1 MRVSICVIPLVFL
14 CSCFHHEDATASGGQ
29 ASTLSA
35 TDKAFV
41 QDATEG
47 NHAEIELSR
56 VALEHASHPD
66 VKKFAQHVIDDHTK
80 IGDELSKLA
89 TEKMLKVDGTLS
101 PKHNQGLSRI
111 SKLSGSEF
119 DRQYMAAM
127 VDDHV
132 TTVTK
137 FETEARA
144 AQDQDLKSFAAT
156 NLPTLREHLEQART
170 LAAKVDGAG
179 K

>member
-1 MRVSICVIPLVFL
+1 MRVVICLIPLLFL
-14 CSCFHHEDATASGGQ
+14 GSCRHQEDAGASGGP

-41 QDATEG
+41 QDAAEG
-47 NHAEIELSR
+47 NRAEIELSR
-56 VALEHASHPD
+56 VALERASHPE
-66 VKKFAQHVIDDHTK
+66 VKKFAQHLIEDHTK
-80 IGDELSKLA
+80 VRDELAKLA
-89 TEKMLKVDGTLS
+89 EEKRVKVDGNLS
-101 PKHNQGLSRI
+101 PKHNQALTKM

-144 AQDQDLKSFAAT
+144 AQDQELKSF
-156 NLPTLREHLEQART
+156 
-170 LAAKVDGAG
+170 
-179 K
+179 

>member
-1 MRVSICVIPLVFL
+1 MRSAMCLTL
-14 CSCFHHEDATASGGQ
+14 LLLACSCFHHDQNTSTGG
-29 ASTLSA
+29 STSPLSA

-47 NHAEIELSR
+47 NRAEIELSR
-56 VALEHASHPD
+56 VAVERASHPE
-66 VKKFAQHVIDDHTK
+66 VKKFAQHLIDDHTK
-80 IGDELSKLA
+80 VGDELSKLA
-89 TEKMLKVDGTLS
+89 AEKLVKGDGTLS
-101 PKHNQGLSRI
+101 PKHNQAL
-111 SKLSGSEF
+111 SKLSKLTGSEF

-144 AQDQDLKSFAAT
+144 AQDQELKSFAAT
-156 NLPTLREHLEQART
+156 NLPTLREHLEHART
-170 LAAKVDGAG
+170 LAATMDGAG